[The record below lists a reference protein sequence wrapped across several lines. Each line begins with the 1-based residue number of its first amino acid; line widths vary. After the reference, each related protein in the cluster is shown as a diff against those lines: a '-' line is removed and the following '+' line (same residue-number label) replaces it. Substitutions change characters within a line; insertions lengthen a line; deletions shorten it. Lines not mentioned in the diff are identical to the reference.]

1 MYYFQFWQKGLKY
14 FKDQNVS
21 MNSKTILGI
30 SFTTVFVLSIISAV
44 TAIQADAVFKVKHL
58 PDFKITKSISIETVK
73 TDMSTENLSH
83 ASFDDET
90 ISEPSILNKQL
101 KN

>member
-1 MYYFQFWQKGLKY
+1 MGLKY
-14 FKDQNVS
+14 FKDPYIS

-58 PDFKITKSISIETVK
+58 PDLRTTKSVNAETVK
-73 TDMSTENLSH
+73 IDMSNEN
-83 ASFDDET
+83 ADPTSFYDEAR
-90 ISEPSILNKQL
+90 ISESSILNKQL